1 MAALSL
7 AAARMWDADLGA
19 LAVVN
24 DEGKVTGMITDRD
37 ICMAAY
43 TQGRALDEMLVNS
56 AMAKH
61 VFSAHAEAT
70 IGEIEDLMATHQVR
84 RIPIVDAAGMPL
96 GIVSMNDL
104 AIESADP
111 HTSMSAGPAKLA
123 HTLAAICQPRA
134 ATTGQDPTS
143 SSPRRAM
150 ASGASNRA

>member
-1 MAALSL
+1 MLARDLMTSPAITCHVNDALSA
-7 AAARMWDADLGA
+7 AAARMWDEDLGV

-43 TQGRALDEMLVNS
+43 TQGRALDELLVNS

-61 VFSAHAEAT
+61 VVSAAPDAT
-70 IGEIEDLMATHQVR
+70 VGEIEQLMATHQVR

-104 AIESADP
+104 ALESVSPQAEQQV
-111 HTSMSAGPAKLA
+111 GPSKLA
-123 HTLAAICQPRA
+123 QTLAAICRPRPA
-134 ATTGQDPTS
+134 
-143 SSPRRAM
+143 
-150 ASGASNRA
+150 GAPS